1 MDAKNQ
7 QEVDA
12 SKNTNDADHHTEGE
26 NHTATAVVDS
36 TDNSTADVTSQ
47 DTPTDPLPKEEPG
60 PSQLTGETSLPVT
73 NRVVSVLDSA
83 QDTMQ
88 SSETPNP
95 DGASKPDKEK
105 EIDTGV
111 HKAYNEKLAEDESP
125 LPDPNTNSFTPK
137 EGDSVTKAT
146 RSEHPSPQV
155 EVNPVVE
162 SLTDQKAELLALDD
176 PDSSEPSNKPKDIV
190 VQPRSHYGDE
200 SSAVPLAESKTE
212 PERKNDI
219 VVGPLFSGQDS
230 GEDPHGQQTTMA
242 EVQGEKLQPP
252 SQDASAMKGLASTL
266 PTTQGCS
273 KTVGDNVVEPDHG
286 EREKIQAVT
295 ENCNSEAESAL
306 VSADTTLIQR
316 IPVGTNHDEENQLPD
331 SSEEESSAKLD
342 CLQTPTNEAKGNI
355 KSNKSRKLWIL
366 AVILALIV
374 IALLSVIFLVSGGS
388 ESKSLGSVEES
399 QPPTIPIVP
408 TASPSHYPSGA
419 PSISAMP
426 SQTPS
431 SAPSDTPSLAPSFA
445 PSSIPS
451 IYPTM
456 TPSSAPSN
464 HPSTS
469 PSYTPSVSFA
479 PSSSIALTLEAITP
493 LSILTDPSTPQNAAL
508 QSVSDYDDPSDVDG
522 LIQRYALFVMDFSLS
537 RNSPRV
543 TSRFSSDCSWY
554 GITCDGNGTV
564 TALRWNNLNF
574 NGEIPA
580 EVSALTSLKTL
591 DLGENQIG
599 GTIPSSLYTMSGL
612 EEVFLHQ
619 NRLTGEVDGV
629 GFNSMYGLVKLYLNQ
644 NQLTGNP
651 LRSIKSVNGGQIRP
665 LRWLNLGFNNF
676 SGSLPDQNVF
686 LHMIYVLDISNNN
699 FWGPVPSNYARS
711 FNRLRA
717 IFLSS
722 NRFNGTLPISL
733 FGNGMAHL
741 VDASENEFSG
751 PLIESSVV
759 DSYEIV
765 RLHGNSFSSI
775 DFRICSEG
783 VFNNGEM
790 IHFSADC
797 NVCRCQPF
805 CSNLC

>member
-1 MDAKNQ
+1 MKMGAGNKDTGIPPA
-7 QEVDA
+7 EGPVDVEDSIQPA
-12 SKNTNDADHHTEGE
+12 DTTNSRNDDSE
-26 NHTATAVVDS
+26 AVS
-36 TDNSTADVTSQ
+36 SQPTSRRFK
-47 DTPTDPLPKEEPG
+47 PLVITLLG
-60 PSQLTGETSLPVT
+60 
-73 NRVVSVLDSA
+73 VSVL
-83 QDTMQ
+83 
-88 SSETPNP
+88 
-95 DGASKPDKEK
+95 
-105 EIDTGV
+105 
-111 HKAYNEKLAEDESP
+111 LAVIIVVV
-125 LPDPNTNSFTPK
+125 F
-137 EGDSVTKAT
+137 VTKKENPNNTTSNTASDSGEQSVRGSLPTSYPSVAPSAEPSAT
-146 RSEHPSPQV
+146 RSEAP
-155 EVNPVVE
+155 
-162 SLTDQKAELLALDD
+162 SLT
-176 PDSSEPSNKPKDIV
+176 PSDS
-190 VQPRSHYGDE
+190 
-200 SSAVPLAESKTE
+200 
-212 PERKNDI
+212 
-219 VVGPLFSGQDS
+219 
-230 GEDPHGQQTTMA
+230 
-242 EVQGEKLQPP
+242 
-252 SQDASAMKGLASTL
+252 
-266 PTTQGCS
+266 
-273 KTVGDNVVEPDHG
+273 
-286 EREKIQAVT
+286 
-295 ENCNSEAESAL
+295 
-306 VSADTTLIQR
+306 
-316 IPVGTNHDEENQLPD
+316 
-331 SSEEESSAKLD
+331 
-342 CLQTPTNEAKGNI
+342 
-355 KSNKSRKLWIL
+355 
-366 AVILALIV
+366 
-374 IALLSVIFLVSGGS
+374 
-388 ESKSLGSVEES
+388 
-399 QPPTIPIVP
+399 
-408 TASPSHYPSGA
+408 
-419 PSISAMP
+419 P

-431 SAPSDTPSLAPSFA
+431 LRPTVSYFPTIAPSSLPSDAPSLTPTESPSDSPSSRPTGSPSSNPSMLPSATPSSSPTVSFMPTISAVPSFA
-445 PSSIPS
+445 PSLKPSTAPTNVPSSVPS
-451 IYPTM
+451 IQPTNSPTT
-456 TPSSAPSN
+456 TPSSLPSSIPTLS
-464 HPSTS
+464 PSTS
-469 PSYTPSVSFA
+469 PSFSSA
-479 PSSSIALTLEAITP
+479 PSSGLATLLEDVTP
-493 LSILTDPSTPQNAAL
+493 LSVLLNSSTPQNAAL
-508 QSVSDYDDPSDVDG
+508 QWLNNYDDPSDVDG

-805 CSNLC
+805 CSNIC